1 MDIYQT
7 NLKPT
12 MSHDGHEQW
21 LQSEKRTFAD
31 DHPELKEDSD
41 EFIQKFTEYLNDN
54 DPKNE
59 PSLSAADRN
68 PSLAN

>member
-1 MDIYQT
+1 
-7 NLKPT
+7 

-31 DHPELKEDSD
+31 DHPELEIDSD
-41 EFIQKFTEYLNDN
+41 EFIEQFTQYLKDN

-59 PSLSAADRN
+59 PSLSAYQRS
-68 PSLAN
+68 PSLAD

>member
-1 MDIYQT
+1 
-7 NLKPT
+7 

-41 EFIQKFTEYLNDN
+41 EFIEKFTEYLNDN

>member
-1 MDIYQT
+1 
-7 NLKPT
+7 

-21 LQSEKRTFAD
+21 LESERDSFAD
-31 DHPELKEDSD
+31 DHPELKIDSD
-41 EFIQKFTEYLNDN
+41 EFIEQFTQYLKEN

-68 PSLAN
+68 PSLAG

>member
-1 MDIYQT
+1 
-7 NLKPT
+7 

-41 EFIQKFTEYLNDN
+41 EFIEKFTEYLNDN

-59 PSLSAADRN
+59 PSLSAAERN
-68 PSLAN
+68 R